1 MNRWGRQ
8 SPIEQL
14 NEPSP
19 PPLPP
24 KNSINIVRQSSFK
37 RLGSILNST
46 KNGITKRSPSKLFF
60 KKLMTL
66 KFHFVWILFL
76 IFYFPLPLKFQMY
89 RIAFW
94 HYVYEKNT
102 KNE

>member
-1 MNRWGRQ
+1 MIMGRWGRQ
-8 SPIEQL
+8 SPVEQL

-46 KNGITKRSPSKLFF
+46 KNGITKRSLSK
-60 KKLMTL
+60 
-66 KFHFVWILFL
+66 
-76 IFYFPLPLKFQMY
+76 
-89 RIAFW
+89 
-94 HYVYEKNT
+94 
-102 KNE
+102 